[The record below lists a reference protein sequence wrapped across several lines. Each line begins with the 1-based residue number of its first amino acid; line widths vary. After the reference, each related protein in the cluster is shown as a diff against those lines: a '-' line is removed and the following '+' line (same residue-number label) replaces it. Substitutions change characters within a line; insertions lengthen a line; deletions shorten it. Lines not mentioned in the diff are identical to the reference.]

1 MRRAATGARW
11 RPLRGTGPQAE
22 EHFLR
27 HGAHRRARQ
36 LGPCVELHRLPDHG
50 APGPRGGIAAD
61 VAGHLEQV
69 ALDDARYAH
78 HRRFAIG
85 PEPGRGGTD
94 PLLPRRR
101 RHHGGPRQRYRLAAG
116 PRGRMGNAAARGQ
129 GAERGRDE
137 ELHHVAGGRRA
148 HGGAVAERSGT
159 AGRAG
164 RPARGAARG
173 RPGRLVARAG
183 SAHARPQHHG
193 GRTRHQLPR
202 GAGVGAEI
210 QGNLGPAGRSVLRR
224 RDQARPDG
232 VDRGRLSAAD
242 LRHPRTDPGGPAGAG
257 RRDARARCARAAG
270 RSRRRGRAR
279 PDLAGSGHAGP
290 GPDRRDPG
298 LLRDGGAAVGRARPG
313 PGPSAPPVQSHQD
326 QLMSRAM
333 LTALAIAGAATMA
346 GALAASPPALVNL
359 NVPWADEFARDGLL
373 QPVDAL
379 LGQERSRYLK
389 STLEDLSFGGRTYGF
404 PLYSNVAVIAYN
416 RQIFQAA
423 GIPHPPR
430 SLDEQL
436 AFARQIA
443 LRTGKAG
450 LCPALAKIDGL
461 MMQQGL
467 AVIKNGRAVF
477 NSPAHVALIR
487 KLADTYKVGGL
498 LKDSLFAEDNFPAA
512 IDAYKGGRLG
522 MLLAPPTAVGRI
534 AADARDIYAVTDVAP
549 APLGPTGIADG
560 GWLIHFGVPAGVDKA
575 LLPTIGKFARYL
587 TGDANQLAF
596 AKAASVYPAS
606 ARAAADPF
614 FTTVPPNAG
623 AAEKAVAAGAV
634 SMPHSHT
641 LYVAGVTD
649 YDELRRSLV
658 KAVEAGVTGRQ
669 DIQQALDQAV
679 AIWNRKLARQF
690 PAQPMSTSG
699 AQQGFQGAQLPAG
712 AAGNG
717 LPAIAPAGT
726 FLDTASA
733 VSCCATAALVSTFVP
748 DPDVDTNSAI
758 ALAEAP

>member
-1 MRRAATGARW
+1 
-11 RPLRGTGPQAE
+11 
-22 EHFLR
+22 
-27 HGAHRRARQ
+27 
-36 LGPCVELHRLPDHG
+36 
-50 APGPRGGIAAD
+50 
-61 VAGHLEQV
+61 
-69 ALDDARYAH
+69 
-78 HRRFAIG
+78 
-85 PEPGRGGTD
+85 
-94 PLLPRRR
+94 
-101 RHHGGPRQRYRLAAG
+101 
-116 PRGRMGNAAARGQ
+116 
-129 GAERGRDE
+129 
-137 ELHHVAGGRRA
+137 
-148 HGGAVAERSGT
+148 
-159 AGRAG
+159 
-164 RPARGAARG
+164 
-173 RPGRLVARAG
+173 
-183 SAHARPQHHG
+183 
-193 GRTRHQLPR
+193 
-202 GAGVGAEI
+202 
-210 QGNLGPAGRSVLRR
+210 
-224 RDQARPDG
+224 
-232 VDRGRLSAAD
+232 
-242 LRHPRTDPGGPAGAG
+242 
-257 RRDARARCARAAG
+257 
-270 RSRRRGRAR
+270 
-279 PDLAGSGHAGP
+279 
-290 GPDRRDPG
+290 
-298 LLRDGGAAVGRARPG
+298 
-313 PGPSAPPVQSHQD
+313 
-326 QLMSRAM
+326 M
-333 LTALAIAGAATMA
+333 LTALVFAGAATMA
-346 GALAASPPALVNL
+346 GALAAPAPVQKIEFWTFSMKPKFTPYFDGIVRNYEAANPGVKVEWVDFPWDIIQTKLVTRIVAGTPPALVNL

-379 LGQERSRYLK
+379 LGQDRSRYLK
-389 STLEDLSFGGRTYGF
+389 STLEDLTFGGRTYGF

-443 LRTGKAG
+443 RRTGKAG

-467 AVIKNGRAVF
+467 AVIRNGRAVF

-575 LLPTIGKFARYL
+575 LLPAVGKFARYL

-596 AKAASVYPAS
+596 AQAASVYPAS

-623 AAEKAVAAGAV
+623 AAEKAVVAGAV

-669 DIQQALDQAV
+669 DIQHALDQAV

-690 PAQPMSTSG
+690 PAQPVSTLGSD
-699 AQQGFQGAQLPAG
+699 PDM
-712 AAGNG
+712 
-717 LPAIAPAGT
+717 
-726 FLDTASA
+726 DTNSTAKLLIRDNVIGDQHRKRVRSVAEA
-733 VSCCATAALVSTFVP
+733 VSVSGSGGATAGRPLLAAQARSWAPRNPCCAPT
-748 DPDVDTNSAI
+748 VDTNSAVG
-758 ALAEAP
+758 LAGAP